1 MIKYYTRACN
11 FYYGDISKEK
21 VDKKI
26 SLPLN
31 GNKLIS
37 FDTIELITRKN
48 KKIIKIKDIKKLS
61 SKLKKKIF
69 KDLKEITKK
78 KKFKKFKFQSSPLI
92 MGILNATPDSFSDG
106 GKYLKTKSAHKQIR
120 KLKKDGADII
130 DIGGESTRP
139 NSKTISELVEWNR
152 IKSKLKYAKQNK
164 IFVSL
169 DTRKSFV
176 LKKSL
181 KLKIDLL
188 NDVSG
193 LSNDIKMIKIL
204 KRTQMPFII
213 HHMRGTP
220 KTMQNNPKYKDV
232 VLDIYDFFEKKIEFI
247 RTNKI
252 KHNNIILDPGIGF
265 GKNLKHNITILNK
278 ISIYHTLGFPVM
290 LGISKKRFI
299 KDIVSNNDSK
309 ERTGGTTS
317 SSIYGMLQG
326 VQILRVHDV
335 NEIRQAMKVF
345 NKLIFN
351 KWEKDIL
358 VQTG

>member
-351 KWEKDIL
+351 K
-358 VQTG
+358 